1 MDNFLEQF
9 NDINTEQTFVQNEV
23 EKHKALAI
31 LAYVFPFLCWLPT
44 VAGDKNSTYCK
55 FHGNQSLTWLI
66 TIFVVSIVRIIL
78 GKIPVLGLICNAVIS
93 LAVLAV
99 LIVYII
105 GAYKGKAYRIPFIG
119 SLLNVF

>member
-23 EKHKALAI
+23 QKHKALAI
-31 LAYVFPFLCWLPT
+31 LAYIFPFLCWLPT

-66 TIFVVSIVRIIL
+66 TLFIVNIVRFIL
-78 GKIPVLGLICNAVIS
+78 GKIPVLGVLCSVVIS
-93 LAVLAV
+93 LALFAV
-99 LIVYII
+99 LLVYLY
-105 GAYKGKAYRIPFIG
+105 GAYKGKAYRMPFIG

>member
-9 NDINTEQTFVQNEV
+9 NDINTEQTFVQNQV

-31 LAYVFPFLCWLPT
+31 LAYIFPFLCWLPT

>member
-31 LAYVFPFLCWLPT
+31 LAYIFPFLCWLPT

-55 FHGNQSLTWLI
+55 FHANQSLTWLI
-66 TIFVVSIVRIIL
+66 TMVVVNIVRLFSVRSRTRCPLQCSYLTYFFLQFSSFIYTAHTRAR
-78 GKIPVLGLICNAVIS
+78 LIKCPLSA
-93 LAVLAV
+93 A
-99 LIVYII
+99 
-105 GAYKGKAYRIPFIG
+105 F
-119 SLLNVF
+119 

>member
-31 LAYVFPFLCWLPT
+31 LAYIFPFLCWLPT

-66 TIFVVSIVRIIL
+66 TIFVVNIVRIIL

-99 LIVYII
+99 LNVYII